1 VLDRF
6 RKWETVRR
14 PNARRVAAP
23 SKPKGK
29 QRS

>member
-6 RKWETVRR
+6 RKWEMVRR
-14 PNARRVAAP
+14 PNARRVVAF
-23 SKPKGK
+23 SKLKVK